1 MATSS
6 GWTPIHNQFHKT
18 LIHRNLLPKNQR
30 LLVAVSGGQDSLCLI
45 KLLIDLQSKWGWFLA
60 IIHCDHRWRTDSQA
74 NADYVKILA
83 NTWQIPYYQKT
94 ADVICKTEADARKW
108 RYQVLGEIA
117 INYNF
122 YYVVTGHTASDR
134 AETLLYNLI
143 RGSGSDGLASLPW
156 QRPLFHT
163 QDCQSSIS
171 NPLLVRPLLEITRS
185 QTLAF
190 CQEQNLTI
198 WEDSTNEDL
207 HYNRNRIRAEI
218 IPLLRQINPQV
229 EINISQTAELLKDE
243 IDYLEQTAQEWR
255 KKVLFVRG
263 TDTENQPEKTWGI
276 NRHLLREAP
285 LAIQRRV
292 MRQILME
299 ILPIKPNFEHI
310 EKMIN
315 LLRAPNR
322 SKTDPFPGGPI
333 AQVENPWIWIK
344 RDN

>member
-6 GWTPIHNQFHKT
+6 GWTPIHNQFHKN
-18 LIHRNLLPKNQR
+18 LIYRNLLPKNQR

-74 NADYVKILA
+74 NADYVKNLA
-83 NTWQIPYYQKT
+83 NTWEIPYYQKN
-94 ADVICKTEADARKW
+94 ADIIPKTEADARKW

-117 INYNF
+117 VNYNF
-122 YYVVTGHTASDR
+122 SYVVTGHTASDR

-143 RGSGSDGLASLPW
+143 RGSGSEGLASLPW
-156 QRPLFHT
+156 QRPLFYT
-163 QDCQSSIS
+163 QDCQSPIS
-171 NPLLVRPLLEITRS
+171 NPLLVRPLLEMTRS

-218 IPLLRQINPQV
+218 IPLLRQFNPQL

-255 KKVLFVRG
+255 EKVFFVRV
-263 TDTENQPEKTWGI
+263 TETENQPEKTWGI
-276 NRHLLREAP
+276 NRHLLREAS

-299 ILPIKPNFEHI
+299 ILPIKPNFQHI

-322 SKTDPFPGGPI
+322 SQTDPFPGGAI
-333 AQVENPWIWIK
+333 AQIENPWIWIK
-344 RDN
+344 REN